1 MRIIHTSDWH
11 LGRIFYKVHLT
22 EEQAYVLDQ
31 LVGIVREERPD
42 LVVIAGDVYDRS
54 APPAEAVELLD
65 DALSRIV
72 LGLGVP
78 VVAIAG
84 NHDSPER
91 LGFCSSLLS
100 SKGLFMVGAA
110 DTARPIEFCDQHGPV
125 WVVPVPYAEPAVVRD
140 RLEAPDAA
148 DHDAAL
154 GAQLDAAMAA
164 VPPNARRIAVAHA
177 LTYGGQ
183 TSGSER
189 PLTLGGTG
197 AVDAARFDGFCYAAL
212 GHLHRPQQITGTG
225 CRYSGSLMKYSF
237 DEADH
242 AKSVSVVDI
251 DGQGN
256 ASVMAIPLTP
266 RRDVRRLR
274 GSLQEI
280 VEGARRDPAR
290 DDYIS
295 ITLVDAPAVWDAL
308 ARLREHYPN
317 VMHLEFEF
325 TSAEDQAPKLAG
337 AGADWSQRSLVQLFC
352 DFYQQTTGAPIE
364 ERHMKAFLD
373 AAERVASDEK
383 EVAAS

>member
-1 MRIIHTSDWH
+1 
-11 LGRIFYKVHLT
+11 
-22 EEQAYVLDQ
+22 
-31 LVGIVREERPD
+31 
-42 LVVIAGDVYDRS
+42 
-54 APPAEAVELLD
+54 
-65 DALSRIV
+65 
-72 LGLGVP
+72 
-78 VVAIAG
+78 
-84 NHDSPER
+84 
-91 LGFCSSLLS
+91 
-100 SKGLFMVGAA
+100 
-110 DTARPIEFCDQHGPV
+110 
-125 WVVPVPYAEPAVVRD
+125 
-140 RLEAPDAA
+140 
-148 DHDAAL
+148 
-154 GAQLDAAMAA
+154 QLDAAMAA

-337 AGADWSQRSLVQLFC
+337 AGADWSQRSLVQLFR